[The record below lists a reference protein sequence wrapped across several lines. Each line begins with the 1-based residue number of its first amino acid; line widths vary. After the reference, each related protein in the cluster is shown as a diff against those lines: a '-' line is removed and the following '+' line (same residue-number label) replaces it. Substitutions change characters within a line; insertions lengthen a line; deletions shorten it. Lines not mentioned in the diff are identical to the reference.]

1 MSFNEGVQSDSGRVR
16 TGGGR
21 RAAGVG
27 GGGVLALLAVF
38 LIAQF
43 TGVDLTGLLGGDG
56 TTTQAGGSPTSSV
69 DLSKCGTGK
78 AANTYTECRMV
89 TTADA
94 LDVVWAEQLPSQDT
108 GVSYSAPGFQ
118 VFEDQISTACGSA
131 TSAVGP
137 FYCPSDRTVYLDLDF
152 FRQMEDDYGA
162 VDAPLAQEYVVAHE
176 WGHHIQNLL
185 GTFSAHDSQ
194 EQGPQGAGVRMELQA
209 DCYAGIWMH
218 WASTTVDPDS
228 GQAFLRTPTTEEITT
243 ALTTAQAIGDDR
255 LQQKYQGTTNP
266 ESWTHGSA
274 AQRQRWLTTGLESGS
289 LNRCDTFSAKTV

>member
-1 MSFNEGVQSDSGRVR
+1 MSARVKE
-16 TGGGR
+16 
-21 RAAGVG
+21 
-27 GGGVLALLAVF
+27 
-38 LIAQF
+38 
-43 TGVDLTGLLGGDG
+43 LTGKKLQMLTVSTFHAFGVRILREDIERLGWRENFSIYDD
-56 TTTQAGGSPTSSV
+56 V
-69 DLSKCGTGK
+69 DRNQLIKDTGR
-78 AANTYTECRMV
+78 ELGF
-89 TTADA
+89 TADA
-94 LDVVWAEQLPSQDT
+94 LDVVWAEQLVSQDN
-108 GVSYSAPGFQ
+108 GVTYSAPGFQ

-137 FYCPSDRTVYLDLDF
+137 FYCPSDHTVYLDLDF

-218 WASTTVDPDS
+218 WASATVDPDS